1 MSSSNDVEIKI
12 NGSKKITIKI
22 CGSKIKING
31 TDVEATVGKGDGKGD
46 KVEKEDKCIDEK
58 GVGNKGKRD
67 MNDKDNSDDEGNKDK
82 KEDNIGE
89 CIGFAQLQDGRI
101 DEKGEGTIPLLHT
114 GSPKKHRIEK
124 FTLYEKFPKG
134 LQNKLHVD
142 RTCSCIKGQSKVTCL
157 EFDKI
162 AEIDHERV
170 CKQPKCLKA
179 FVKLS
184 ATRSSLAEHSS

>member
-46 KVEKEDKCIDEK
+46 KGEKEDKCIDEK

-101 DEKGEGTIPLLHT
+101 DEKFID
-114 GSPKKHRIEK
+114 GSVKKHRIEK
-124 FTLYEKFPKG
+124 FILYEKFPKG